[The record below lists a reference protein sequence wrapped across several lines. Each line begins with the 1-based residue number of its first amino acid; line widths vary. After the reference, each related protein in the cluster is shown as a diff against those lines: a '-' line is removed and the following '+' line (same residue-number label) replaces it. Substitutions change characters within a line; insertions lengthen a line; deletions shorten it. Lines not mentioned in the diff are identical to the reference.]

1 MILKYWQYRMYVSNI
16 LFFVSKC
23 RWCFQT
29 TMFPMYVSIYIEPQ
43 KLYCCRYFENY
54 CILLGQLGYL
64 GGAIFMP
71 FMINFWWSCPTN
83 LKNEFSKNF
92 FFTWFSSPKIAPKKI
107 PTENYRKFSLIS
119 MLFLRDHIFRKGFL
133 LGWKSSYTPI
143 ASHQLILA
151 SFFLF
156 GVGTIC
162 TEQSLSIFLV
172 DLRLESSIGESFC
185 FESCLPIRSQR
196 RREMYKN

>member
-1 MILKYWQYRMYVSNI
+1 MFRICRIGFQSNSYVSNMILEYWQYQMYVSNI
-16 LFFVSKC
+16 LIFVSKC

-54 CILLGQLGYL
+54 CILLGQLGHL

-83 LKNEFSKNF
+83 FKNEFSKNF
-92 FFTWFSSPKIAPKKI
+92 VFTWFSSPKMAHKKI

-119 MLFLRDHIFRKGFL
+119 MLFYG
-133 LGWKSSYTPI
+133 
-143 ASHQLILA
+143 Q
-151 SFFLF
+151 
-156 GVGTIC
+156 
-162 TEQSLSIFLV
+162 IFLIKFCLIRYINMNEPGWFSGPGIP
-172 DLRLESSIGESFC
+172 DGFISSFLIMNVLFAGN
-185 FESCLPIRSQR
+185 R
-196 RREMYKN
+196 